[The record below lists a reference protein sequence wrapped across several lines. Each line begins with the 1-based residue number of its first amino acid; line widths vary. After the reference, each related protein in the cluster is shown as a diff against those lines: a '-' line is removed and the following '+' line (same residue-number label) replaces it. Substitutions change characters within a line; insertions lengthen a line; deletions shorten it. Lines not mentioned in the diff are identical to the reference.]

1 MSRRSAEL
9 KTSSYAML
17 GMLAIRPWT
26 SYELAQHMER
36 GVGRLW
42 PPSARSNL
50 FVEPKKLVALGL
62 AEARQAP
69 VGKRPRTEYSIT
81 DEGRRALKEWLDTPG
96 ETTRIS
102 SEQLLQLFF
111 AENGTRDQARTLIDT
126 IAAQARRAAAEN
138 IIVARSYIDGSGPFP
153 ERAAILAVVGRFMTD
168 FADMTERWAAWAAT
182 IVDDWPEDAREATPS
197 WATFEEIAGRSLP
210 AVTMPDATLGDD
222 DDGAPKPA

>member
-17 GMLAIRPWT
+17 GMLAIRPWS
-26 SYELAQHMER
+26 SYELAQHLER

-62 AEARQAP
+62 AAARQEP

-81 DEGRRALKEWLDTPG
+81 DEGRRVLQEWLDAPG
-96 ETTRIS
+96 EATRIS

-111 AENGTRDQARTLIDT
+111 VENGTRDQARSLIDA
-126 IAAQARRAAAEN
+126 IASQARQDAAEN
-138 IIVARSYIDGSGPFP
+138 FAVARSYLDGSGPFP

-168 FADMTERWAAWAAT
+168 FTDMVLAWAAWAT
-182 IVDDWPEDAREATPS
+182 TVVDDWPDDPRDATPS
-197 WATFEEIAGRSLP
+197 WRTLEEIAARSAADDTTP
-210 AVTMPDATLGDD
+210 AHRNSGQR
-222 DDGAPKPA
+222 

>member
-1 MSRRSAEL
+1 
-9 KTSSYAML
+9 ML

-62 AEARQAP
+62 AESRQAP
-69 VGKRPRTEYSIT
+69 VGKRQRTEYSIT
-81 DEGRRALKEWLDTPG
+81 EEGRRALREWLATPG
-96 ETTRIS
+96 EATRIS

-111 AENGTRDQARTLIDT
+111 AENGTRDQARSLIDA
-126 IAAQARRAAAEN
+126 IAAQARREAAEN
-138 IIVARSYIDGSGPFP
+138 IVVAGSYIDGSGPFP

-168 FADMTERWAAWAAT
+168 FTDMVEAWAAWAVT
-182 IVDDWPEDAREATPS
+182 IVDDWPEDPREATPS
-197 WATFEEIAGRSLP
+197 WATLQEIAGRSVP
-210 AVTMPDATLGDD
+210 AVTTPDPPLRRDD
-222 DDGAPKPA
+222 GGGAPKTS

>member
-1 MSRRSAEL
+1 
-9 KTSSYAML
+9 ML

-26 SYELAQHMER
+26 SYELAQHMDR

-69 VGKRPRTEYSIT
+69 VGNRPRTEYSIT
-81 DEGRRALKEWLDTPG
+81 DEGRRALQEWLDTPG
-96 ETTRIS
+96 EATRIS

-111 AENGTRDQARTLIDT
+111 AENGTRDQARSLIDA
-126 IAAQARRAAAEN
+126 IAAQAREHAAEN
-138 IIVARSYIDGSGPFP
+138 VAVARSYVGGRGAFP

-168 FADMTERWAAWAAT
+168 FADMVEAWAAWAANV
-182 IVDDWPEDAREATPS
+182 VDDWPDDPREATPS
-197 WATFEEIAGRSLP
+197 WATFKEIASR
-210 AVTMPDATLGDD
+210 A
-222 DDGAPKPA
+222 APNNTAPEDSP